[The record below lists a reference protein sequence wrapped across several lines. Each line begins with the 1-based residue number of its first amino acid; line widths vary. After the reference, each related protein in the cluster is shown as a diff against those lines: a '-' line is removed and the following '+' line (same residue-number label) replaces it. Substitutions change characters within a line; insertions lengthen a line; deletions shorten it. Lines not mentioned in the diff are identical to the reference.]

1 MARFISVRAGVKSRS
16 VGKALAFDWTAG
28 AAYDLVADD
37 AVRRD
42 VAGADVILATH
53 GFNVAFAGGVAALS
67 RLETA
72 LALDPRQRFFGVL
85 WPGDFW
91 LPVVNYPWEAEDAV
105 ASGKELADYANR
117 VFAGANSISFI
128 SHSLG
133 ARVVLEAVRRLNR
146 PALEVCLTAGAVDR
160 DCLTRQYLDAAR
172 NAGRISVLSSTK
184 DKVLRLAY
192 PAGDFI
198 SDLLLGDSDSPWK
211 GALGRKG
218 PPTPVRAPIFGQPIP
233 SASGFDHG
241 DYLPP
246 GSPNLPAQPP
256 RPKWAD
262 SADYMRR
269 AVTGQSGRWP

>member
-1 MARFISVRAGVKSRS
+1 MARFVTVRAGVKSRS

-28 AAYDLVADD
+28 DAYDLVADE
-37 AVRRD
+37 AAQRD

-53 GFNVAFAGGVAALS
+53 GFNVTFASGVASLS
-67 RLETA
+67 RLGAA
-72 LALDPRQRFFGVL
+72 LALEPRHRFFGVL

-105 ASGKELADYANR
+105 ASGKALADYANR
-117 VFAGANSISFI
+117 VFAGASSVSFI

-133 ARVVLEAVRRLNR
+133 ARVVLEAVQRLNR
-146 PALEVCLTAGAVDR
+146 PALEVCLTASAVDR
-160 DCLTRQYLDAAR
+160 DCLARQYLGAAR

-198 SDLLLGDSDSPWK
+198 SDLLLGDNDSPWK

-218 PPTPVRAPIFGQPIP
+218 PPPPVLPPLFGQPIP
-233 SASGFDHG
+233 PAAGFDHG

-246 GSPNLPAQPP
+246 GSPALPQQLP
-256 RPKWAD
+256 RPKWAE

-269 AVTGQSGRWP
+269 AVTGQPGAWP